1 MSRPVQSLEDYA
13 NESTKPL
20 QESLQR
26 AADSGLCG
34 ILPMVTKEGSGEDT
48 TLSLHGITIV
58 PALIPRGSILGPI
71 HLNGWKVSDWRHVSN
86 YPHEPDDVDEI
97 EIGSSPMLGAIVRMV
112 MTAIFT
118 RKYEDWC
125 QQEADEA
132 LASLPD
138 LL

>member
-48 TLSLHGITIV
+48 VLTLHGITIV
-58 PALIPRGSILGPI
+58 PTLIPRGSILGPI
-71 HLNGWKVSDWRHVSN
+71 HINGWKVSDWRFRSD
-86 YPHEPDDVDEI
+86 PDDVDEVEI
-97 EIGSSPMLGAIVRMV
+97 EIGSDSMLGAVVRMV

-118 RKYEDWC
+118 RKYEGWC
-125 QQEADEA
+125 HQEGCQA